1 MLGFLGAEEK
11 SASSAAAASST
22 AVFSRLD
29 ALQLERVCGSVR
41 AKKMLAPDANSTFI
55 FTA

>member
-1 MLGFLGAEEK
+1 
-11 SASSAAAASST
+11 
-22 AVFSRLD
+22 
-29 ALQLERVCGSVR
+29 LQLERVCGSAR